1 MGLIL
6 CVIFIAVGHQVDS
19 VTEATSCLQHGRTIE
34 ILTVCLWTRPP
45 LTMYFGKIPIQL
57 CGQACLH
64 CRLASACVWGGASV
78 LFLLCTH
85 DGDLNRLDVGRRF
98 PTAAIIV
105 REVGSRA

>member
-45 LTMYFGKIPIQL
+45 LTMYFGKHPIQL

-85 DGDLNRLDVGRRF
+85 DGDL
-98 PTAAIIV
+98 V
-105 REVGSRA
+105 RGL